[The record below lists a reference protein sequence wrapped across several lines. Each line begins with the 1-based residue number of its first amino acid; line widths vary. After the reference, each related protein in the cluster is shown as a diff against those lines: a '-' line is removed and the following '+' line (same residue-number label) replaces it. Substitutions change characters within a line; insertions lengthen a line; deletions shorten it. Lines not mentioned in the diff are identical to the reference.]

1 MYKHIIIPTDGSET
15 GVRAVEEGLEIARAM
30 GARLTI
36 LTVLQEFHPITFA
49 PEMVPE
55 SFDLEAEFRERQQ
68 EHQHTDDRLERAV
81 RASGVSCTHVVAE
94 DHHLAD
100 AVRATAE
107 AQGCDLIIM
116 PAHERY
122 TLLGRAV
129 DSETARLLA
138 KSQLP
143 VLVLH

>member
-15 GVRAVEEGLEIARAM
+15 GSRAVEEGLEIARTV

-36 LTVLQEFHPITFA
+36 LTVLQEFHPISFA
-49 PEMVPE
+49 PDMVPE
-55 SFDLEAEFRERQQ
+55 SLDLEGEFRERQQ
-68 EHQHTDDRLERAV
+68 NHRSTDDRLERAV
-81 RASGVSCTHVVAE
+81 RASGVACNHIVAE

-100 AVRATAE
+100 AVRAAAE

-129 DSETARLLA
+129 DSETTRLLA

-143 VLVLH
+143 VLVLR

>member
-1 MYKHIIIPTDGSET
+1 MYKHIIIPTDGT
-15 GVRAVEEGLEIARAM
+15 DAGTRAVEQGLEIARAIS
-30 GARLTI
+30 AKLTI
-36 LTVLQEFHPITFA
+36 LTVLNKFHPISFA

-55 SFDLEAEFRERQQ
+55 SMDLEAEFRERQ
-68 EHQHTDDRLERAV
+68 EDHKRTDDRLEQAV
-81 RASGVSCTHVVAE
+81 RTSGVSCSHVVAE
-94 DHHLAD
+94 HAHLAD
-100 AVRATAE
+100 AVREMAE

-122 TLLGRAV
+122 TLLGRSV

-138 KSQLP
+138 KSKLP